1 MKKLILLLLCCA
13 LLCGCQPSSPTNPD
27 NQAEGNDTLTGDYS
41 ASQDTS
47 ATDETAESTEAAT
60 DETTE
65 STEAATDETQTVE
78 TVTITIHTPEG
89 LETFETEELTMDFL
103 LKKLI
108 ELKVLNEDVDVN
120 SYYFEGD
127 TLYIDF
133 NEAFGTQICSYG
145 TYGEMLV
152 VCCTVNTL
160 VENYDVTYVVFTV
173 EGEVLESGHV
183 VYDFPLQYHEIE
195 PQL

>member
-13 LLCGCQPSSPTNPD
+13 LLCGCQPAAPTNPD
-27 NQAEGNDTLTGDYS
+27 DQAAGDYS
-41 ASQDTS
+41 ANEDTS
-47 ATDETAESTEAAT
+47 ATEETAQSSEAAT
-60 DETTE
+60 
-65 STEAATDETQTVE
+65 TQTQDTEPVA
-78 TVTITIHTPEG
+78 ITIHTADG
-89 LETFETEELTMDFL
+89 VVTFEAEELSMELL

-108 ELKVLNEDVDVN
+108 ELQVLNEDVNIN

-145 TYGEMLV
+145 TYGEMLTV
-152 VCCTVNTL
+152 GCTVNTL
-160 VENYDVTYVVFTV
+160 VENYNVTYVMFTV

-183 VYDFPLQYHEIE
+183 IYDFPLEYHEIE
-195 PQL
+195 P